1 MSEARESKG
10 FITPSV
16 AFAKWK
22 GASCIIKNVD
32 VEN

>member
-1 MSEARESKG
+1 MGIIKSIVTIIIV
-10 FITPSV
+10 ITGR
-16 AFAKWK
+16 K

>member
-1 MSEARESKG
+1 LNMLFKRVPFGSFR
-10 FITPSV
+10 I
-16 AFAKWK
+16 K

>member
-1 MSEARESKG
+1 MENDNNIMGQLLKDAYIEMH
-10 FITPSV
+10 
-16 AFAKWK
+16 

>member
-1 MSEARESKG
+1 MRILLKLSINLK
-10 FITPSV
+10 FL
-16 AFAKWK
+16 KK

>member
-1 MSEARESKG
+1 MIECLFKHAPGNYSEIFRN
-10 FITPSV
+10 
-16 AFAKWK
+16 